1 MSEPSQGRSLPWFRV
16 DVDLVDHPKVSQLGI
31 ELGVAECAAGW
42 FIIRLWSWTMRY
54 AARGRLA
61 PGAETALERACGWR
75 GEPGRLVSGLVA
87 TGWLEDDGNNGLEVH
102 DWAEHN
108 GAAVAKAE
116 KDAERKRGARA
127 ARAGRSTGAEKAADR
142 PARAA
147 GNGTERNG
155 TGRNVEEEAAPPPD
169 AQERT
174 PVVFVEPTTD
184 PDTWLAE
191 DFFAWAQSR
200 RQKAGL
206 VGERRRPRNLAGWW
220 STCLM
225 TPGVTAERMQGA
237 FLAFGDSK
245 HWQAAQPPLPFQGFM
260 AQWDQFVPR
269 EVSRAS

>member
-1 MSEPSQGRSLPWFRV
+1 MGRLDGASQALAIGLLNMADDDGYFLGDPAAVRSALRPFDDDSTIVRRALDELSRAGWVTFKTHPEMGLIGFVANFAAHQRIDRHTPSKLKKYWDLGLDESSTSVRRVLDDRSL
-16 DVDLVDHPKVSQLGI
+16 
-31 ELGVAECAAGW
+31 
-42 FIIRLWSWTMRY
+42 
-54 AARGRLA
+54 
-61 PGAETALERACGWR
+61 LEWKGME
-75 GEPGRLVSGLVA
+75 G
-87 TGWLEDDGNNGLEVH
+87 
-102 DWAEHN
+102 
-108 GAAVAKAE
+108 K
-116 KDAERKRGARA
+116 
-127 ARAGRSTGAEKAADR
+127 
-142 PARAA
+142 
-147 GNGTERNG
+147 G
-155 TGRNVEEEAAPPPD
+155 TGKGVEAPPP
-169 AQERT
+169 QEVERA
-174 PVVFVEPTTD
+174 PAVFVEPTTD